1 MSAAGLLMAERA
13 SVMAEF
19 SEGGTIWYAEVNCT
33 GSETNLTQCPNRYIG
48 DTFTVSKIKM
58 QA

>member
-1 MSAAGLLMAERA
+1 MAERA

-33 GSETNLTQCPNRYIG
+33 GGETNLTQCPNRYIG